1 MAART
6 NEGNIGGLIKDLE
19 KTIQESKVDLA
30 SIKTELEF
38 IIDTIRDLSKIIRNG
53 DGSSILTRVAV
64 IEQSVKELKEY
75 TAQDSKIGTESV
87 TRIALIEQR
96 LEYLGK
102 LITNKYQKKDNGKV
116 KEIKESGKWKLYAI
130 IASGII
136 TATASALAI
145 LLSLL

>member
-75 TAQDSKIGTESV
+75 AAQDSKIGTESV